1 MKDGKLSETLN
12 KIAGSDKWRRIIL
25 IAGVSGIAL
34 LLLSGLDISSC
45 SSKSGT
51 EFSVKAY
58 SEQLEDNLEAAI
70 ERMEGAGKTRVLLTM
85 ENSVEYVYLRDS
97 ATKTKEVEPLIRGV
111 LVLCEGGDKPA
122 VVERVTNAVTKA
134 LDISTAKVC
143 ITKLSE

>member
-70 ERMEGAGKTRVLLTM
+70 ERMEGAGKTRGVRL
-85 ENSVEYVYLRDS
+85 S
-97 ATKTKEVEPLIRGV
+97 ARQRHQNQGGRAVDTRRTGAVRG
-111 LVLCEGGDKPA
+111 
-122 VVERVTNAVTKA
+122 R
-134 LDISTAKVC
+134 
-143 ITKLSE
+143 

>member
-85 ENSVEYVYLRDS
+85 ENSAEYVFLENGT
-97 ATKTKEVEPLIRGV
+97 TKTKEIQPRIRGV
-111 LVLCEGGDKPA
+111 LVLCEGGDDP
-122 VVERVTNAVTKA
+122 VTVGRVTEAVTKA

-143 ITKLSE
+143 IAKLTE